1 MRQRRAATGA
11 PGGAPAQPLERLL
24 ELRTDSGS
32 PATDIESLTTK
43 LLASLHLSLAGL
55 CAVAAIPALAP
66 AAAHA
71 QSGEEADAAPPDPPP
86 TRASSGGGKLPI
98 EIDLAAGTRF
108 PLELGIDAAVEV
120 PLGFTFHLGI
130 GWMPRFYRDMINDT
144 AVSFGFYDETDAAL
158 VAAAL
163 EDALLI
169 TPMIGWR
176 PPPLGGLELYGGY
189 VMTFLGGSVSQAEAE
204 ALSGEDLSSVPISE
218 VPLSGKAHAFQIGI
232 AYQAFVQ
239 RHVALRLSL
248 AYFQIFDSSTS
259 IDVTVPGAAAMRIVD
274 RVETALDGY
283 LGDLLT
289 TYVKAPLFG
298 FAVVWRF

>member
-1 MRQRRAATGA
+1 
-11 PGGAPAQPLERLL
+11 
-24 ELRTDSGS
+24 
-32 PATDIESLTTK
+32 
-43 LLASLHLSLAGL
+43 LASLHLSLAGL

-71 QSGEEADAAPPDPPP
+71 QSGEAVDPEPEPP
-86 TRASSGGGKLPI
+86 RRRSSSGGKLPV
-98 EIDLAAGTRF
+98 EFELSAGTRF
-108 PLELGIDAAVEV
+108 PLELGIEGAVEV

-130 GWMPRFYRDMINDT
+130 GWMPRFYRNMINDT
-144 AVSFGFYDETDAAL
+144 AVSFGFYDDADAAL

-176 PPPLGGLELYGGY
+176 PPPLGGLEIYGGY
-189 VMTFLGGSVSQAEAE
+189 VMTFLGGSVTQAEAE
-204 ALSGEDLSSVPISE
+204 ALSGEDLSGVPISE

-259 IDVTVPGAAAMRIVD
+259 IDVTVPGANAMRIVD
-274 RVETALDGY
+274 RVETALDSY